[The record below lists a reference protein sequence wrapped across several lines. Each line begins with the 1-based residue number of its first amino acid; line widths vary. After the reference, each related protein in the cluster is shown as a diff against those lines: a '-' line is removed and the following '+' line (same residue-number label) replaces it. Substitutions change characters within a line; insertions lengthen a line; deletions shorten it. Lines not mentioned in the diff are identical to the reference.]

1 MNDLSFLKEVEQES
15 GERISAC
22 YQCYRCTNS
31 CPVLSD
37 MDVLPHRVIRY
48 VMLGE
53 KERVLGSKTI
63 WSCLQCYTCSVRCP
77 NDIHI
82 GHVFDTL
89 RKTSVREQ
97 KAQNKDVWKFDELFL
112 DSVRRHGRLYELEA
126 IMRYKLGKMEM
137 KGSMG
142 DAKMGLD
149 MVRKGRINMLP
160 HNIKDKKGL
169 KEIFER
175 VAAGHKGAEGRM
187 HA

>member
-1 MNDLSFLKEVEQES
+1 MNDTSFLKEVEKES

-37 MDVLPHRVIRY
+37 MDILPHRVIRY

-53 KERVLGSKTI
+53 KEKALTSKTI

-77 NDIHI
+77 NDIHV

-89 RKTSVREQ
+89 RKVAVREN

-112 DSVRRHGRLYELEA
+112 DSVRKHGRLYELEA
-126 IMRYKLGKMEM
+126 VMRYKMGKMEV
-137 KGSMG
+137 KGSMD

-149 MVRKGRINMLP
+149 MVMKGRINILP
-160 HNIKDKKGL
+160 HNIKDKKGF
-169 KEIFER
+169 KEIFKRIE
-175 VAAGHKGAEGRM
+175 AEHKEP
-187 HA
+187 